1 MQKRTLGRSGLEVS
15 ALGMGCWA
23 IGGPWTWDQPGREPY
38 PAGWGDTDDEES
50 IRAVHAALDLGVNF
64 FDTAANYGAG
74 HSEVVLGQA
83 LKGRRGQVVIA
94 TKFGHI
100 VDEEKKTVYGD
111 PDQIIR
117 NVRKDVEN
125 SLRRLQTDYIDIYQL
140 HEAVTTRNWLW
151 NCRSFWRNWFPR
163 ERSAGTAGARTSW
176 TARANSRSGAH
187 CTSIQFRLN
196 AIFDNPEMRKVCA
209 DFDLGGVN
217 KDPLNKGI
225 LTGKFSSNSK
235 FPGNDIRS
243 RADFSDPEIVKR
255 LELVEALREILTSG
269 GRTMAQGALAY
280 IWALDERMVPIPGF
294 KSVQQVKENAGALEF
309 GPLSEAQVKEI
320 QTIVGKN
327 TTRKVKDMSERT
339 QLRWHDPAWQK
350 SAHEWIRAQAER
362 NSIRLT
368 GEIEQ
373 PHVYH
378 WSTVMRVPTAEG
390 FDVFKATAGETIH
403 EIALTEKLAGGFP
416 IAARTHCRRHGARLD
431 ADARRRR
438 TTARLHPPGEGRQAV
453 GAGHQEIRRTA
464 DRACRTRGRDPR
476 LWDSRPPACGAAC
489 AVFPVCSRTRK
500 A

>member
-83 LKGRRGQVVIA
+83 LKGRREEAVIA

-100 VDEEKKTVYGD
+100 VDEERKTVYGD
-111 PDQIIR
+111 PDQIIG

-125 SLRRLQTDYIDIYQL
+125 SLRRLQTDHIDIYQL
-140 HEAVTTRNWLW
+140 HEGGYDPKLALELQVVL
-151 NCRSFWRNWFPR
+151 
-163 ERSAGTAGARTSW
+163 EELVSAGKIRWYGWSTDVVDSAREFAG
-176 TARANSRSGAH
+176 GAH

-209 DFDLGGVN
+209 DLDLGGIN

-225 LTGKFSSNSK
+225 LTGKFSPNSK

-243 RADFSDPEIVKR
+243 RADFSDAEVVKR
-255 LELVEALREILTSG
+255 LQLVDDLREILTSG

-294 KSVQQVKENAGALEF
+294 KSVRQVRENAGALEF
-309 GPLSEAQVKEI
+309 GPLSEAQVE
-320 QTIVGKN
+320 
-327 TTRKVKDMSERT
+327 
-339 QLRWHDPAWQK
+339 
-350 SAHEWIRAQAER
+350 
-362 NSIRLT
+362 
-368 GEIEQ
+368 
-373 PHVYH
+373 
-378 WSTVMRVPTAEG
+378 
-390 FDVFKATAGETIH
+390 
-403 EIALTEKLAGGFP
+403 
-416 IAARTHCRRHGARLD
+416 
-431 ADARRRR
+431 
-438 TTARLHPPGEGRQAV
+438 
-453 GAGHQEIRRTA
+453 EIRSIVEKYNIK
-464 DRACRTRGRDPR
+464 G
-476 LWDSRPPACGAAC
+476 
-489 AVFPVCSRTRK
+489 
-500 A
+500 